1 MRYAFRMPARTSGSA
16 VVPLAFAFASVVAPV
31 AAAQDAPQSVAAD
44 QAARTDES
52 YHVEFGA
59 DAWFA
64 RLLGDVTLGAG
75 ARRDIKALDLR
86 DSEAAFAGHAR
97 ISRDRCFAEIAGFS
111 FDTDGSYSS
120 GGDDFQ
126 SDFTWWGVSADI
138 GYALFTPFADQTT
151 PWSDPTF
158 DHYGGNVNED
168 KSYRL
173 DLRISPTLG
182 VTYHDVGIDDR
193 NITQATLQSID
204 GGWMAVRVGAEIEMR
219 LRPGADFSFLKEI
232 IIGAQI
238 SAGPMM
244 GVSGDADGAGMAVEL
259 EAGAKFMFT
268 ENIGANLGYRLTD
281 AEFDGSATSGDMEIG
296 VYGLFAGVSIRF

>member
-1 MRYAFRMPARTSGSA
+1 MSARTSGSA
-16 VVPLAFAFASVVAPV
+16 VVLLAFAVAPVVAPV
-31 AAAQDAPQSVAAD
+31 AAAQNPPQVAGAD

-59 DAWFA
+59 DAWFG

-75 ARRDIKALDLR
+75 ASRDIKALDLR
-86 DSEAAFAGHAR
+86 DSEVAFAGHAR

-126 SDFTWWGVSADI
+126 SDFAWWGVSADI
-138 GYALFTPFADQTT
+138 GYALFTPFADQST
-151 PWSDPTF
+151 PWSDEVRF
-158 DHYGGNVNED
+158 DRYGGNVNDD

-182 VTYHDVGIDDR
+182 VTYHDLGLDDR
-193 NITQATLQSID
+193 NMTQSTLQSID
-204 GGWMAVRVGAEIEMR
+204 GGWMSVRIGAEIEMR

-238 SAGPMM
+238 SAGPTI